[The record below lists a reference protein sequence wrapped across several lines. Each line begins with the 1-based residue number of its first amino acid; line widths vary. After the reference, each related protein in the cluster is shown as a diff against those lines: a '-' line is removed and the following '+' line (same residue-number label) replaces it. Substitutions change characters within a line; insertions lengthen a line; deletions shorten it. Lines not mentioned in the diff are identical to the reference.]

1 MFKVNHKK
9 IAALALAGVMS
20 FGIAGMSMSSVTEAA
35 HHEAAYEDG
44 THNEYSH
51 RMQEEER
58 VHRQNILS
66 LRYELRHGKI
76 TQQEFDKKMKHE
88 QNRHDEAVK
97 QIKADYERQNRHH
110 H

>member
-1 MFKVNHKK
+1 M
-9 IAALALAGVMS
+9 APTMS
-20 FGIAGMSMSSVTEAA
+20 TATACRKRNV
-35 HHEAAYEDG
+35 
-44 THNEYSH
+44 
-51 RMQEEER
+51 
-58 VHRQNILS
+58 S